1 MGSLPSTEAP
11 RVASRASVCGAF
23 GAKARMA
30 DEERTPGVTP
40 SDAFVAQQRDVEARS
55 CIQLWLSAA
64 VDLQELEQV

>member
-30 DEERTPGVTP
+30 DDERTPGVTP
-40 SDAFVAQQRDVEARS
+40 SDAFVAQQRDVEAAMSPRVR
-55 CIQLWLSAA
+55 LMPEKTRA
-64 VDLQELEQV
+64 V